1 MFLQNFQSIISLQV
15 LKLVFNKSMRMSD
28 DEQGINKLWPNH
40 TVMLDDLSAYCLIKS
55 DNLTTYDV

>member
-1 MFLQNFQSIISLQV
+1 M
-15 LKLVFNKSMRMSD
+15 LKLVFNKSMHMSD
-28 DEQGINKLWPNH
+28 DEQGISKLWPNH

>member
-1 MFLQNFQSIISLQV
+1 M

-40 TVMLDDLSAYCLIKS
+40 TVMLDDLSAYCLITS